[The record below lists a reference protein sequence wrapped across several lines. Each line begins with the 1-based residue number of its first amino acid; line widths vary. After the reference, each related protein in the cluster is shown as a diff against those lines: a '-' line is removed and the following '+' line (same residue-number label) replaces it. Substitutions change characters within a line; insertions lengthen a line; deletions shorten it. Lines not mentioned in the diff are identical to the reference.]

1 VEEGCL
7 TGGVAAEIVSRVVA
21 ECFYDLEAPPKR
33 VAAMDLP
40 VPASPGLERA
50 VIPDAADIARAA
62 AEVVAQG

>member
-1 VEEGCL
+1 
-7 TGGVAAEIVSRVVA
+7 VSRVVA